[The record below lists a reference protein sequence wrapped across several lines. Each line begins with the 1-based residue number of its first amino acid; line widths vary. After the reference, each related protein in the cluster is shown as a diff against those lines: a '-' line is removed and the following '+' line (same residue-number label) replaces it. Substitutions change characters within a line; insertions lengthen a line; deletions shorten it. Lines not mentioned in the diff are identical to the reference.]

1 MKKAP
6 LYSRS
11 RRPTVEPAPA
21 VETPAAD
28 APPRRRSRLAAWAA
42 RHERRL
48 WVAALAVLVAGLW
61 FSRNAPGPAPL
72 TFEQIDHL
80 VRQSIEEK
88 PLPSAVSKAY
98 EKVLPSVV
106 RVVGLMNPDDDGGAP
121 KANDARPADKAPEK
135 TPDKGKDSKA
145 TPKDGGKDAA
155 PKDSKPMERGVGTGV
170 VIIDNGTILT
180 NLHVVQGAHRV
191 RVTFA
196 DGLESEAR
204 LVSVMP
210 EHDLAVLRALKIPDD
225 LNAATMRSTGDLAPG
240 DHVMAVGFP
249 FGIGPS
255 ASAGVVSGLKREFRS
270 PEGERVLTN
279 LIQFDAAANP
289 GNSGG
294 PLVTMEGEVVGI
306 VTAILNPTKQ
316 RVFVGIGFAVPIENA
331 ASGAGLPPF

>member
-11 RRPTVEPAPA
+11 RRPTVEPLPAAGETAPA
-21 VETPAAD
+21 
-28 APPRRRSRLAAWAA
+28 APPQPRSRLVAWAA

-48 WVAALAVLVAGLW
+48 WVAALALLIAGAGFW
-61 FSRNAPGPAPL
+61 RSPPSAAPL

-80 VRQSIEEK
+80 VRKSIEDK
-88 PLPSAVSKAY
+88 PLPSAVTKAY
-98 EKVLPSVV
+98 ETVLPSVV
-106 RVVGLMNPDDDGGAP
+106 RVVGLMNPDDDGSDKPSEKATEKAP
-121 KANDARPADKAPEK
+121 DKAAPEK
-135 TPDKGKDSKA
+135 PGDPKAAPGKD
-145 TPKDGGKDAA
+145 PR
-155 PKDSKPMERGVGTGV
+155 PMERGVGTGV
-170 VIIDNGTILT
+170 VIVDNGTILT
-180 NLHVVQGAHRV
+180 NLHVVMGAHRI

-204 LVSVMP
+204 LINVMP

-225 LNAATMRSTGDLAPG
+225 LHAATMRSTGDLAPG
-240 DHVMAVGFP
+240 DHVAAVGFP

-294 PLVTMEGEVVGI
+294 PLITMEGEVVGI